1 MIALK
6 NSALMLSAEPDN
18 EKTLKKAIAMT
29 GDEGYLCIAGSLYLA
44 GAMRTMVNNEV
55 GLSI

>member
-44 GAMRTMVNNEV
+44 GAMRTMVN
-55 GLSI
+55 GY

>member
-18 EKTLKKAIAMT
+18 EKTLKKAFQMT
-29 GDEGYLCIAGSLYLA
+29 DNEDLLCIAGSLYLA
-44 GAMRTMVNNEV
+44 GAMRSM
-55 GLSI
+55 LKQKMKKAH

>member
-18 EKTLKKAIAMT
+18 EKALKKAMAMT
-29 GDEGYLCIAGSLYLA
+29 GQSGFLCIAGSLYLA
-44 GAMRTMVNNEV
+44 GAMRTMVRNIN
-55 GLSI
+55 L